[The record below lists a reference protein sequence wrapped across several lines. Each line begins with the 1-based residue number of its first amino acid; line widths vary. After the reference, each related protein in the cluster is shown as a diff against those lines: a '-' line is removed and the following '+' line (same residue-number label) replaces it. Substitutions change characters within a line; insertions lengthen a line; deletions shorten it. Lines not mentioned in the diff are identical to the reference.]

1 MPLHRW
7 SYLSVVASAVNL
19 LSINSHVACGHVGN
33 AAAVFALQRLG
44 CEVWPIHTVLF
55 SNHPGHES
63 FRGETVEASTVRKLV
78 SGIEERGLFPSCDG
92 VLSGYLGKPETG
104 EAILEALAKVK
115 AANPTG
121 RYCCDPVIGD
131 TGRGVYVR
139 AGIPEFLRERAVP
152 AADVLTPNQ
161 FELEHLSGGTAPTLA
176 ALLAAADALAARGP
190 RAILVTSVVTE
201 ETPKDCID
209 LIAWEPAG
217 RFRLRTPRLPVA
229 VHGAGDAVAALF
241 FAHWLRTGSAAEA
254 LSRAASAIFGVLQK
268 TADQGAD
275 EMLLIDAQEE
285 LVKPSR
291 MFWAEPV

>member
-1 MPLHRW
+1 M
-7 SYLSVVASAVNL
+7 NL
-19 LSINSHVACGHVGN
+19 LSINSHVAYGHVGN

-44 CEVWPIHTVLF
+44 CEVWPVHTVLF
-55 SNHPGHES
+55 SNHPGHGS
-63 FRGETVEASTVRKLV
+63 FRGEMVEASAVGGLVR
-78 SGIEERGLFPSCDG
+78 GIEDRGVLAGCDG
-92 VLSGYLGKPETG
+92 VLSGYLGRPETG
-104 EAILEALAKVK
+104 EAIFEAVAKVK
-115 AANPTG
+115 AANPAA
-121 RYCCDPVIGD
+121 RYCCDPAIGD
-131 TGRGVYVR
+131 IGRGVYVR

-161 FELEHLSGGTAPTLA
+161 FELEHLSGGTAPTLP
-176 ALLAAADALAARGP
+176 ALLAAVDALAAGGP

-209 LIAWEPAG
+209 LIAGEAAG

-241 FAHWLRTGSAAEA
+241 FLHWLRTGSAAEA

-268 TADQGAD
+268 TAEAGAD

-291 MFWAEPV
+291 MFLAQSV

>member
-1 MPLHRW
+1 M
-7 SYLSVVASAVNL
+7 NL

-131 TGRGVYVR
+131 TGRGVYVQCEAISLTR
-139 AGIPEFLRERAVP
+139 DVP
-152 AADVLTPNQ
+152 AGLNWLVGSFVQSVPRESLDFTLRSTRNAVLR
-161 FELEHLSGGTAPTLA
+161 GGSPA
-176 ALLAAADALAARGP
+176 A
-190 RAILVTSVVTE
+190 
-201 ETPKDCID
+201 
-209 LIAWEPAG
+209 
-217 RFRLRTPRLPVA
+217 
-229 VHGAGDAVAALF
+229 H
-241 FAHWLRTGSAAEA
+241 
-254 LSRAASAIFGVLQK
+254 
-268 TADQGAD
+268 
-275 EMLLIDAQEE
+275 
-285 LVKPSR
+285 
-291 MFWAEPV
+291 